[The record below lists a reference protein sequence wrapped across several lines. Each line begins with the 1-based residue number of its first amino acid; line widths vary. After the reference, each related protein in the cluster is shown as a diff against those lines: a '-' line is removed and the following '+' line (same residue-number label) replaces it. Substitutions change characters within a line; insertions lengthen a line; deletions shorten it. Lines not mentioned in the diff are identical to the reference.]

1 MKRTDITELF
11 PEATPEQ
18 IQKIMDLNGADINAA
33 KSGVEELKTQLAS
46 AKSSLAAAQSGVKPD
61 ELQAALDRAAA
72 AEAELAGLKAQ
83 NTLRELRRTVAAEM
97 KVPEGLL
104 TADTEEA
111 CRAQAQAILDF
122 AQPGSY
128 PTLRDAG
135 EVTKGANTKG
145 ARDAFA
151 DWAKDN
157 L

>member
-33 KSGVEELKTQLAS
+33 KSGVDDLRNQLAS
-46 AKSSLAAAQSGVKPD
+46 VKSSLAAAQSGTKPE

-83 NTLRELRRTVAAEM
+83 NTLRELRRTVAEEM
-97 KVPEGLL
+97 KVPEKLL

-111 CRAQAQAILDF
+111 CRAQAQSILDF
-122 AQPGSY
+122 AKPGAY
-128 PTLRDAG
+128 PNLPDGG
-135 EVTKGANTKG
+135 EVTPGAQQKN
-145 ARDAFA
+145 ARAAFA